1 MKVRQRE
8 RGAALLTVLL
18 LVAVMATIGA
28 TALDRIGL
36 ATRLAANVS
45 TAAQSRAWLGTA
57 ELLATARVEDL
68 LALDQ
73 SQTTLAGG
81 WLGVERSIALPDG
94 ATVRATV
101 GDGGNCFNLNGLVER
116 QVDGSLTARPHGR
129 EQFIGLMTVLGIAS
143 GEADRIASS
152 ATDYIDSDSA
162 PLPDGAEDGSG
173 ALPPNAMMADASELR
188 AVPGVTPRHYGM
200 LERWLC
206 ALPIAEPAPINVNT
220 LLVEQA
226 PLLAMLAPGTLDVQ
240 RARAQLS
247 IRPSDGYGSVVNFWN
262 SPVLRGLAIPA
273 DAASQVKVRSA
284 FFTLRAVVSAGE
296 TEVQEMALIDA
307 RTSPARIV
315 HRQWG
320 EAS

>member
-1 MKVRQRE
+1 MRVPYTE

-57 ELLATARVEDL
+57 ELLATARIEDL

-116 QVDGSLTARPHGR
+116 QLDGVLVGRPRGR
-129 EQFIGLMTVLGIAS
+129 EQFIGLMAVLGIAAA
-143 GEADRIASS
+143 EADRIASS
-152 ATDYIDSDSA
+152 ATDYIDTDST
-162 PLPDGAEDGSG
+162 PLPAGAEDGARSSP
-173 ALPPNAMMADASELR
+173 ANAMMADPSELR
-188 AVPGVTPRHYGM
+188 AVTGVIPRHYGA
-200 LERWLC
+200 LERWIC

-220 LLVEQA
+220 MLPEQA
-226 PLLAMLAPGTLDVQ
+226 PLLAMLAPGVLDVG
-240 RARAQLS
+240 RARAVLTA
-247 IRPSDGYGSVVNFWN
+247 RPPDGYGSVLNFWN
-262 SPVLRGLAIPA
+262 SPVLNGLEVPA
-273 DAASQVKVRSA
+273 DAASQVRVRSA
-284 FFTLRAVVSAGE
+284 FFTLRATVKAGDS
-296 TEVQEMALIDA
+296 EVQERALIDA
-307 RTSPARIV
+307 RSTPARIIQ
-315 HRQWG
+315 RQWG
-320 EAS
+320 AV